1 MPDITHV
8 GPQECQSK
16 PSATLAA
23 PLESSLR
30 GYLPPSALYSPL
42 ERVQQTLRLRLA
54 SFVRN
59 HGITIEASGML
70 SIDLRDS
77 SPQDFV
83 KAGVYLCKALYGPD
97 FQEPTA
103 PTESRD
109 RDVYAP
115 PQSTTRPRLSF
126 PLLVENK
133 PTDSSGVSIPPR
145 LPPLRA
151 PDLQVVYVA
160 LSLQRGCEFLA
171 ERDNA
176 ERWRDALEISPSMQR
191 LRAAERASRSDEFRR
206 HQEERDPLARA
217 IRCSIENGHNTV
229 TSIHEDLQR
238 HPAKQRYSPKSIREK
253 LSEMGFVN
261 LRIRTT
267 RLNELLAGGERD
279 IGHLC
284 EILDRT
290 PIGLWNLFYDEPRIV
305 DSVSTENSGSSLVS
319 RELSYHELTPLF
331 ASPLIEAMVRRGCSL
346 DEIGE
351 RCFESATGEL
361 ARQQLEARN
370 LNGIRAR
377 RRAERRESLKADVK
391 PADAPRHKL
400 LKLLTHRALAGATE
414 PERRA
419 VIHYMR
425 LGVRHS
431 IDTLTRAYSALEK
444 GQRAGWSLPTLA
456 KEAGILYGSLYQ
468 MIRHGPFPE
477 LFTTRKHAGYVDYRS
492 IEPRAHRCL
501 DLGFSLRS
509 IERFLGRRVS
519 LLEKHETSALP
530 RDYYH
535 ASLVYEAEDAGF
547 TAKET
552 AEVLDLEM
560 WRVTQLLASRTAFE
574 PKIVEGLK
582 VLFDDPT
589 VSRPYLGTRGA
600 PAKSEVR

>member
-1 MPDITHV
+1 
-8 GPQECQSK
+8 
-16 PSATLAA
+16 
-23 PLESSLR
+23 
-30 GYLPPSALYSPL
+30 
-42 ERVQQTLRLRLA
+42 
-54 SFVRN
+54 
-59 HGITIEASGML
+59 ML
-70 SIDLRDS
+70 SINLRDS
-77 SPQDFV
+77 LPQDFV
-83 KAGVYLCKALYGPD
+83 KAGVDLCKALYGPD
-97 FQEPTA
+97 FQVPTA
-103 PTESRD
+103 PTEWRD
-109 RDVYAP
+109 REVYAP

-126 PLLVENK
+126 PLLVEDE

-151 PDLQVVYVA
+151 PDLQVAYVA
-160 LSLQRGCEFLA
+160 LSLQRGGELLA

-176 ERWRDALEISPSMQR
+176 ERWRAALESSPSMQR
-191 LRAAERASRSDEFRR
+191 LRAVERASRSDEFRR
-206 HQEERDPLARA
+206 HQEERGPLARA

-238 HPAKQRYSPKSIREK
+238 HQAKQRYSAGSIREK
-253 LSEMGFVN
+253 LSEMGFAN
-261 LRIRTT
+261 LRIRNA
-267 RLNELLAGGERD
+267 RLNELLQSGERD

-284 EILDRT
+284 EVLNLK
-290 PIGLWNLFYDEPRIV
+290 PHPLWNLFHEEPRIV
-305 DSVSTENSGSSLVS
+305 DSTPMEKSGSSLVS
-319 RELSYHELTPLF
+319 RELSYRELTPLF
-331 ASPLIEAMVRRGCSL
+331 DSPLIEAMVRRGSSL
-346 DEIGE
+346 DEIAE
-351 RCFESATGEL
+351 VCFEGATIEF

-377 RRAERRESLKADVK
+377 RRVVRRESLKADVN

-414 PERRA
+414 PEQRA

-425 LGVRHS
+425 PGARLPM
-431 IDTLTRAYSALEK
+431 DTLTKVYPALEK
-444 GQRAGWSLPTLA
+444 GQQEGWSLPTVA
-456 KEAGILYGSLYQ
+456 NEAGVSYGSLYQ
-468 MIRHGPFPE
+468 MFRHGPFPE

-492 IEPRAHRCL
+492 IEPRAHRCF

-509 IERFLGRRVS
+509 IERFLGRRVA
-519 LLEKHETSALP
+519 LLEKRETSAIP
-530 RDYYH
+530 QDYYH
-535 ASLVYEAEDAGF
+535 ASLVYEAEDTGF

-589 VSRPYLGTRGA
+589 IARPYLGTRGA